1 MVNCEVNQIFLGEVA
16 AIQNYGAFV
25 KIPGCSQ
32 QGLIHRSQV
41 SSAHVDDVTEILQK
55 GERVWCKVI
64 SVSNDGKIGLSMKH
78 VNQGNGTDLD
88 PNGVELQRDLQKKK
102 TYVPQ
107 QRKTIQLEAVF
118 NTTCSK
124 CGTHGHLAKDCFVP
138 PNGKKYELIP
148 EVEDT
153 PSTPKVQDN
162 QEDKKIETTEKTEK
176 TEKAEKT
183 EKTEKIEKKHK
194 TKKSKKRKKSKK
206 SKQHTDDSSSDNEQT
221 VKKSK
226 KKRSKDHK
234 QKKKKRTSSTSDTD
248 SSNNSSQ
255 DIKSYKRKH
264 SERTEARA
272 KKCKHS
278 KEKHTN

>member
-16 AIQNYGAFV
+16 AVQNYGAFV
-25 KIPGCSQ
+25 RIPGCSQ

-41 SSAHVDDVTEILQK
+41 SSSHIDDVAEILQR

-64 SVSNDGKIGLSMKH
+64 SVSDDGKIGLSMKH

-88 PNGVELQRDLQKKK
+88 PNGVELQRDMQKKK
-102 TYVPQ
+102 VYVSQ

-118 NTTCSK
+118 NTTCTK

-148 EVEDT
+148 EIEDL
-153 PSTPKVQDN
+153 PPAPKAEEE
-162 QEDKKIETTEKTEK
+162 QEDKKV
-176 TEKAEKT
+176 
-183 EKTEKIEKKHK
+183 EKKHK

-206 SKQHTDDSSSDNEQT
+206 SKHTEDSSSEDEQT
-221 VKKSK
+221 TKKRKKKKSK
-226 KKRSKDHK
+226 EYK
-234 QKKKKRTSSTSDTD
+234 QKKKKRNSSTSDTD
-248 SSNNSSQ
+248 SSNSSSQ
-255 DIKSYKRKH
+255 DIKSHKRKH
-264 SERTEARA
+264 SERIEVRA

-278 KEKHTN
+278 KEKRTN

>member
-1 MVNCEVNQIFLGEVA
+1 MVNCEVNQIFLGEIA
-16 AIQNYGAFV
+16 AVQNYGAFV
-25 KIPGCSQ
+25 RIPGCSQ

-41 SSAHVDDVTEILQK
+41 SSGHVDDVTEILQK

-64 SVSNDGKIGLSMKH
+64 SVNDDGKIGLSMKH

-88 PNGVELQRDLQKKK
+88 PNGVELQRDMQKKK
-102 TYVPQ
+102 AYVPQ

-118 NTTCSK
+118 NTTCTK

-148 EVEDT
+148 EVEDV
-153 PSTPKVQDN
+153 SSIPKTQDE
-162 QEDKKIETTEKTEK
+162 QEDKKIEK

-183 EKTEKIEKKHK
+183 EKTEKKHK

-221 VKKSK
+221 TKKSK

-234 QKKKKRTSSTSDTD
+234 QKKKKRNSSTSDTD
-248 SSNNSSQ
+248 SSDSSSQ
-255 DIKSYKRKH
+255 NIKSYKRKH
-264 SERTEARA
+264 SDRTEVRA